1 VDVFVRPGDS
11 IWYYSQ
17 VFTIPLQL
25 IIDSNPTINVQ
36 TLIPQQKIK
45 IPGYLTNQYTIQRGD
60 TIWAIAQRIN
70 MSPDTIFLLNPT
82 LNPNQLQ
89 IGQVII
95 VPVRVTWRVVNGRQD
110 YDYSTMIND
119 IATLQMI
126 YPFLLNRSIGNSVL
140 GKEIPGLFIGNG
152 QKRVHFNASF
162 HANEW
167 ITTPIVMTF
176 INDYL
181 LSLTNNSSIRGIYTL
196 PLYVQ
201 TNLNIVPMVNPDGVD
216 LVLNGPPANE
226 TIRANLIEWNN
237 GSTDFSGWKANI
249 NGVDLN
255 DQFPAEWELE
265 RERNPKTPGPR
276 DYGGESPL
284 SQPES
289 IAMADLTREM
299 DFARVL
305 AFHTQGEV
313 IYWGFQ
319 GIEPPG
325 SEQLVNAFARVSG
338 YEPVQSIESYA
349 GYKDWFIQDW
359 NRPGFTV
366 ELGLGTNPLPISQ
379 FDEIYE
385 EALGIFLVALYLF

>member
-1 VDVFVRPGDS
+1 MDVLVRPGDTL
-11 IWYYSQ
+11 WYYSQ
-17 VFTIPLQL
+17 LFNLPLQL
-25 IIDSNPTINVQ
+25 IINSNPNINSQALQINQV
-36 TLIPQQKIK
+36 IK
-45 IPGYLTNQYTIQRGD
+45 IPGYVTNQYTVQSGD
-60 TIWAIAQRIN
+60 SVWAIAQRSGVS
-70 MSPDTIFLLNPT
+70 MDAIFLLNPVLSPYALQVGLILT
-82 LNPNQLQ
+82 L
-89 IGQVII
+89 
-95 VPVRVTWRVVNGRQD
+95 PVRVTWRVVNGKQD
-110 YDYSTMIND
+110 YDYRTMVED
-119 IATLQMI
+119 IQALQTI
-126 YPFLLNRSIGNSVL
+126 YPFLLNRSIGKTVL
-140 GKEIPGLFIGNG
+140 GKEIPALSIGNG
-152 QKRVHFNASF
+152 TKRVHFNASF

-176 INDYL
+176 VNDYL

-255 DQFPAEWELE
+255 DQFPAKWGLE

-289 IAMADLTREM
+289 IAMAELTREM

-338 YEPVQSIESYA
+338 YEPIQSIESYA

-385 EALGIFLVALYLF
+385 KALGIFLVALYL

>member
-1 VDVFVRPGDS
+1 MDVLVRPVDTL
-11 IWYYSQ
+11 WYYSQ
-17 VFTIPLQL
+17 LFNLPLQL
-25 IIDSNPTINVQ
+25 IINSNPNINSQALQINQV
-36 TLIPQQKIK
+36 IK
-45 IPGYLTNQYTIQRGD
+45 IPGYVTNQYTVQSGD
-60 TIWAIAQRIN
+60 SVWAIAQRSGVS
-70 MSPDTIFLLNPT
+70 MDAIFLLNPVLSPYALQVGLILT
-82 LNPNQLQ
+82 L
-89 IGQVII
+89 
-95 VPVRVTWRVVNGRQD
+95 PVRVTWRVVNGKQD
-110 YDYSTMIND
+110 YDYRTMVED
-119 IATLQMI
+119 IQALQTI
-126 YPFLLNRSIGNSVL
+126 YPFLLNRSIGKTVL
-140 GKEIPGLFIGNG
+140 GKEIPALSIGNG
-152 QKRVHFNASF
+152 TKRVHFNASF

-176 INDYL
+176 VNDYL

-216 LVLNGPPANE
+216 LVLNGLPANE

-255 DQFPAEWELE
+255 DQFPAQWELE

-289 IAMADLTREM
+289 IAMAELTREM

-338 YEPVQSIESYA
+338 YEPIQSIDSYA

-385 EALGIFLVALYLF
+385 KALGIFLVALYL

>member
-1 VDVFVRPGDS
+1 MDVFVRPGDS

-17 VFTIPLQL
+17 VYNIPLQL
-25 IIDSNPTINVQ
+25 IVDSNSTVNMQ
-36 TLIPQQKIK
+36 MLMPQQQVK
-45 IPGYLTNQYTIQRGD
+45 IPGYITNQYTVLRGD

-70 MSPDTIFLLNPT
+70 MSPDSIFLLNPT
-82 LNPNQLQ
+82 LNPRQLR
-89 IGQVII
+89 IGQVIVI
-95 VPVRVTWRVVNGRQD
+95 PVRVTWRVVNGKQD
-110 YDYSTMIND
+110 YDYSTMISD
-119 IATLQMI
+119 IRTLQMI
-126 YPFLLNRSIGNSVL
+126 YPFLINRYIGNSVL
-140 GKEIPGLFIGNG
+140 GKEMPGLFIGSG

-167 ITTPIVMTF
+167 ITTPVVMTF
-176 INDYL
+176 LNDYL
-181 LSLTNNSSIRGIYTL
+181 LSLTNNSSIRGLYTL
-196 PLYVQ
+196 FLYVESRL
-201 TNLNIVPMVNPDGVD
+201 TIVPMVNPDGVD

-226 TIRANLIEWNN
+226 TIRSNLIEWNN

-265 RERNPKTPGPR
+265 RERNPKMPGPR

-289 IAMADLTREM
+289 IAMAELTREM

-313 IYWGFQ
+313 IFWGFLEL
-319 GIEPPG
+319 EPPG
-325 SEQLVNAFARVSG
+325 SEQLVNEFARVSG
-338 YEPVQSIESYA
+338 YEPVQTIDSYA

-359 NRPGFTV
+359 YRPGFTV
-366 ELGLGTNPLPISQ
+366 ELGLGTNPLPINQ

-385 EALGIFLVALYLF
+385 EALGIFLAALYL

>member
-1 VDVFVRPGDS
+1 MDVFIRPGDS

-17 VFTIPLQL
+17 VFNLPLQ
-25 IIDSNPTINVQ
+25 IIVDSNPTINAHALRPEQ
-36 TLIPQQKIK
+36 IIR
-45 IPGYLTNQYTIQRGD
+45 IPGYVTNQYAIQRD
-60 TIWAIAQRIN
+60 DSIWAIAQRIN
-70 MSPDTIFLLNPT
+70 MPQDSIFLLNPT
-82 LNPNQLQ
+82 LNPYQLQ
-89 IGQVII
+89 IGQII
-95 VPVRVTWRVVNGRQD
+95 TLPVRVTWRVVNGKQD
-110 YDYSTMIND
+110 YDYRTMIND
-119 IATLQMI
+119 LSVLQTI
-126 YPFLLNRSIGNSVL
+126 YPFLLNKPIGNSVL
-140 GKEIPGLFIGNG
+140 GKEIPGLLIGNG
-152 QKRVHFNASF
+152 QRRVHFNASF

-176 INDYL
+176 LNDYL
-181 LSLTNNSSIRGIYTL
+181 LSLTNNRSIRGIYTM
-196 PLYVQ
+196 PLYLQ
-201 TNLNIVPMVNPDGVD
+201 TTLNIVPMVNPDGVD

-226 TIRANLIEWNN
+226 MVRTNVIEWNN

-255 DQFPAEWELE
+255 DQFPADWGIE
-265 RERNPKTPGPR
+265 RERNPETPGPR

-289 IAMADLTREM
+289 IAMAALTTKM

-319 GIEPPG
+319 GLEPPE
-325 SEQLVNAFARVSG
+325 SEQLVNEFARVSG
-338 YEPVQSIESYA
+338 YEPVQTIDSYA

-359 NRPGFTV
+359 RRPGFTV
-366 ELGLGTNPLPISQ
+366 ELGLGVNPLPISQ

-385 EALGIFLVALYLF
+385 EALGIFLVALHE